1 MRNPIDQLFQE
12 SLQRL
17 YEIYEN
23 GLNSLHSELSNLAET
38 VAANDGSMQRALMSL
53 ERRMTMLETQV
64 RKMKEMP

>member
-1 MRNPIDQLFQE
+1 MKNSVDQLFQE
-12 SLQRL
+12 SLQSL
-17 YEIYEN
+17 YATFEA

-38 VAANDGSMQRALMSL
+38 FAANDGSMQRALMSL

>member
-17 YEIYEN
+17 YETYEN

-38 VAANDGSMQRALMSL
+38 FAANDGSMQRALMSL